1 MEKKKKH
8 LIVILKTVE
17 RCNLNCKYCY
27 FFNGGDTS
35 FKKHPAFISEKVIHQ
50 LVSSILASHKD
61 LGIGNVSIIF
71 HGGEPTLQPID
82 KFDAMCSFFTKE
94 LSPYL
99 HLDMSIQTNATLISE
114 NWIEAFSKHNI
125 SVGVSL
131 DGPKEYNDIER
142 VDHHNMGSYDLVK
155 RGIDILNKAV
165 KCGKISDI
173 GALCVIN
180 PENDGRVIY
189 RHFIDELRL
198 SRIDFLLPDAT
209 HDDPPKQSIEIYGR
223 YLCSILDEWTKD
235 NNKNIVIRYLES
247 ILRVMGGLKTTL
259 ISVGPELSDIY
270 PITISSNGEISPD
283 DTLRIAN
290 GGKLMQLSDIWSM
303 SFKDFF
309 ELPILKK
316 LRESKN
322 NLPKEC
328 FECCWKKVCYGGSYI
343 HRYSKKNEFDNPSVF
358 CDSLKMIYAKSAAF
372 LLQSGLPFS
381 SLQEVLL
388 HN

>member
-1 MEKKKKH
+1 MEKNQKH

-27 FFNGGDTS
+27 FFNGGDES
-35 FKKHPAFISEKVIHQ
+35 FKRHPAFISDKVIHQ
-50 LVSSILASHKD
+50 LVSCIIASNKD
-61 LGIGNVSIIF
+61 LGINNVSIIF
-71 HGGEPTLQPID
+71 HGGEPTLQPVD

-94 LSPYL
+94 LSPFVQL
-99 HLDMSIQTNATLISE
+99 NMSIQTNATLISE
-114 NWIEAFSKHNI
+114 KWIAAFSKHNI

-131 DGPKEYNDIER
+131 DGPKEYNDVER
-142 VDHHNMGSYDLVK
+142 VDHHNVGSYDLVK
-155 RGIDILNKAV
+155 KGIDLLNEAV

-189 RHFIDELRL
+189 RHFIDELHF

-209 HDDPPKQSIEIYGR
+209 HDDTPNQSAEKYGR
-223 YLCSILDEWTKD
+223 YLCAILDEWTKD
-235 NNKNIVIRYLES
+235 NNNGIVVRYLQS
-247 ILRVMGGLKTTL
+247 ILRIMGGMRTTL
-259 ISVGPELSDIY
+259 ISIGPELNDVY
-270 PITISSNGEISPD
+270 PITVSSNGEISPD

-290 GGKLMQLSDIWSM
+290 SGKLMQLSDIWSI

-309 ELPILKK
+309 ELPTLKK
-316 LRESKN
+316 LRESKS

-328 FECCWKKVCYGGSYI
+328 IECCWKKVCYGGSYI
-343 HRYSKKNEFDNPSVF
+343 HRYSKENGFENPSVF
-358 CDSLKMIYAKSAAF
+358 CEGLKMIYAKSAAF
-372 LLQSGLPFS
+372 LLKSGLPFS

-388 HN
+388 CN